1 MKYVE
6 NSDHH
11 PYCCLEMGW
20 KNSVNSDLGQKRAVL
35 DFGPHG
41 QLQAQSVTLLQEL
54 VQIQMQVYA
63 KYKNKIMA
71 INRMQNWVQIGQLAM
86 IDIRALKFQNVIPD
100 RW

>member
-54 VQIQMQVYA
+54 VQIQMQQ
-63 KYKNKIMA
+63 KYKSKIMA

>member
-41 QLQAQSVTLLQEL
+41 QLQAQSVTLLQ
-54 VQIQMQVYA
+54 
-63 KYKNKIMA
+63 N
-71 INRMQNWVQIGQLAM
+71 
-86 IDIRALKFQNVIPD
+86 
-100 RW
+100 

>member
-6 NSDHH
+6 NSDYH

-54 VQIQMQVYA
+54 VQIQMSRLP
-63 KYKNKIMA
+63 KIL
-71 INRMQNWVQIGQLAM
+71 NNSRS
-86 IDIRALKFQNVIPD
+86 
-100 RW
+100 

>member
-1 MKYVE
+1 M
-6 NSDHH
+6 
-11 PYCCLEMGW
+11 
-20 KNSVNSDLGQKRAVL
+20 NSDLGQKRAVL

-41 QLQAQSVTLLQEL
+41 QLQAESVTLLQEL
-54 VQIQMQVYA
+54 VQIQMQQ
-63 KYKNKIMA
+63 KYKSKIMA